1 MDAHPRRCLLAVA
14 GLAAAVAAVFA
25 SLAFAGGGG
34 GGGGQGGDNET
45 GCAHATEP
53 VREITDPQLRKA
65 MICLMNKERS
75 RHARPRLKPSRALE
89 EAAETHTDAMVETE
103 CLRHVCGN
111 EPDLEKRLRRA
122 GYLDDARKWQFAE
135 NTGCGLTAE
144 AMVANWMAST
154 YHRLNI
160 LGKKFRDL
168 GVGVSDGQVQGRCK
182 PGYGTFTAVFAYR
195 VLDD

>member
-1 MDAHPRRCLLAVA
+1 MDSHRRRLLLGTAA
-14 GLAAAVAAVFA
+14 LAIAAAAAFA
-25 SLAFAGGGG
+25 SPAFARGDGGGDG
-34 GGGGQGGDNET
+34 T
-45 GCAHATEP
+45 GCASATKP

-89 EAAETHTDAMVETE
+89 EAAEAHTDKMVETE

-111 EPDLEKRLRRA
+111 EPELEKRLRRA
-122 GYLDDARKWQFAE
+122 GYLDGARRWQFAE

-160 LGKKFRDL
+160 LDKKFLDL
-168 GVGVSDGQVQGRCK
+168 GVGVSDGQVKRRCK
-182 PGYGTFTAVFAYR
+182 PGYGTFTAIFAYR
-195 VLDD
+195 VLED

>member
-1 MDAHPRRCLLAVA
+1 METPGRSRLLSVTVLAVA
-14 GLAAAVAAVFA
+14 GAAAFA
-25 SLAFAGGGG
+25 SVAIAGR
-34 GGGGQGGDNET
+34 GGGQGGENET
-45 GCAHATEP
+45 GCARATKP
-53 VREITDPQLRKA
+53 VREIADPQLRKA

-89 EAAETHTDAMVETE
+89 EAAQTHTDKMVETE

-122 GYLDDARKWQFAE
+122 GYLEGARRWQFAE

-160 LGKKFRDL
+160 LDMKFLDL
-168 GVGVSDGQVQGRCK
+168 GVGVSDGQVKRRCK
-182 PGYGTFTAVFAYR
+182 PGYGTFTAIFAYR
-195 VLDD
+195 VLED